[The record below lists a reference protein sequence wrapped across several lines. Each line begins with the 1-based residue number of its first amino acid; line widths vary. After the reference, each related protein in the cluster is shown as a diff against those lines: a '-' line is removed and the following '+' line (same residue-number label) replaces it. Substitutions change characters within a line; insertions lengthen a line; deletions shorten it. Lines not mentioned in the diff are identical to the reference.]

1 MGAAIDG
8 PRGTFVG
15 GLRQSGGDIASQCGA
30 SLCPQDAMKG
40 RHPGWPFF
48 MHDRG
53 LRFADGDPVRS
64 FDYPQR
70 AGSSVQGD
78 DMGSDGSAP
87 DTGGDQANAGSPQTL
102 LDAIVR
108 GVEGHGIPAG
118 TDWPTAK
125 QLLADND
132 GQWKFSAVLVPI
144 VARRE
149 PTILLTRRASDLSEY
164 SSHVSFPG
172 GRPAESDRD
181 IGTTALREAFEEIR
195 LAPDAVR
202 VAGSLPIHKTR
213 KRNHAIFPVV
223 GIVPETAIWEA
234 APAEV
239 AEIFEFPFAVL
250 LNPDLL
256 RQYTDG
262 ERTGAWYWAEQ
273 AQDIWGVTALIL
285 RSLAGLVRDAMR

>member
-1 MGAAIDG
+1 
-8 PRGTFVG
+8 
-15 GLRQSGGDIASQCGA
+15 
-30 SLCPQDAMKG
+30 MKG
-40 RHPGWPFF
+40 RHPGCPHF

-53 LRFADGDPVRS
+53 SPVGRRRS
-64 FDYPQR
+64 GLIVQLSATCR
-70 AGSSVQGD
+70 SSVEGE
-78 DMGSDGSAP
+78 DMGSDESASN
-87 DTGGDQANAGSPQTL
+87 TGCAQVSTGSPQTL
-102 LDAIVR
+102 LNAIVR
-108 GVEGHGIPAG
+108 GVESHGIPAG

-125 QLLADND
+125 QTLADND
-132 GQWKFSAVLVPI
+132 GQWKFSAVLVAI

-149 PTILLTRRASDLSEY
+149 PTILLTIRASDLSEY

-202 VAGSLPIHKTR
+202 VVGSLPIHKTR
-213 KRNHAIFPVV
+213 KRNHAIFPVI
-223 GIVPETAIWEA
+223 GIVPETARWEA

-262 ERTGAWYWAEQ
+262 ERVGAWYWAEQ
-273 AQDIWGVTALIL
+273 VQDIWGVTALIL

>member
-1 MGAAIDG
+1 MIGY
-8 PRGTFVG
+8 
-15 GLRQSGGDIASQCGA
+15 
-30 SLCPQDAMKG
+30 
-40 RHPGWPFF
+40 
-48 MHDRG
+48 
-53 LRFADGDPVRS
+53 LRFADGDSVRS

-70 AGSSVQGD
+70 AGSSVQGK

-87 DTGGDQANAGSPQTL
+87 DTGGDQPNAGSPQTL

-125 QLLADND
+125 QLLADNE
-132 GQWKFSAVLVPI
+132 GQWKFSAVLVAI

-181 IGTTALREAFEEIR
+181 IGATALREAFEEIR
-195 LAPDAVR
+195 LAPDVVR

-223 GIVPETAIWEA
+223 GIVPDTAIWEA

-250 LNPDLL
+250 LNPELL

-273 AQDIWGVTALIL
+273 TQDIWGVTALIL

>member
-1 MGAAIDG
+1 ME
-8 PRGTFVG
+8 P
-15 GLRQSGGDIASQCGA
+15 
-30 SLCPQDAMKG
+30 
-40 RHPGWPFF
+40 
-48 MHDRG
+48 
-53 LRFADGDPVRS
+53 
-64 FDYPQR
+64 
-70 AGSSVQGD
+70 
-78 DMGSDGSAP
+78 DGSASNAS
-87 DTGGDQANAGSPQTL
+87 GGRVGAHAETGSPQAL

-108 GVEGHGIPAG
+108 GVERCGIPAG

-132 GQWKFSAVLVPI
+132 RQWKFSAVLVAI

-149 PTILLTRRASDLSEY
+149 PTILLTKRASDLSEY

-181 IGTTALREAFEEIR
+181 IGATALREAFEEIR
-195 LAPDAVR
+195 LAPGAVR

-213 KRNHAIFPVV
+213 KRNHAIFPVI
-223 GIVPETAIWEA
+223 GIVPDTATWEA

-239 AEIFEFPFAVL
+239 AEIFEFPFSAL
-250 LNPDLL
+250 LNPDLP

-273 AQDIWGVTALIL
+273 AQDIWGVTAFIL
-285 RSLAGLVRDAMR
+285 NSLAGLVRAAAR

>member
-1 MGAAIDG
+1 MA
-8 PRGTFVG
+8 
-15 GLRQSGGDIASQCGA
+15 
-30 SLCPQDAMKG
+30 
-40 RHPGWPFF
+40 
-48 MHDRG
+48 
-53 LRFADGDPVRS
+53 
-64 FDYPQR
+64 
-70 AGSSVQGD
+70 
-78 DMGSDGSAP
+78 
-87 DTGGDQANAGSPQTL
+87 
-102 LDAIVR
+102 
-108 GVEGHGIPAG
+108 EGHGIPAG

-125 QLLADND
+125 QILADND
-132 GQWKFSAVLVPI
+132 RQWKFSAVLVP

-149 PTILLTRRASDLSEY
+149 PTILLTTRASDLSEY

-195 LAPDAVR
+195 LAPDVVR

-234 APAEV
+234 AREV

-273 AQDIWGVTALIL
+273 TQDIWGVTALIL

>member
-1 MGAAIDG
+1 MEPDRSIPNTG
-8 PRGTFVG
+8 G
-15 GLRQSGGDIASQCGA
+15 GLAGA
-30 SLCPQDAMKG
+30 HAE
-40 RHPGWPFF
+40 
-48 MHDRG
+48 
-53 LRFADGDPVRS
+53 
-64 FDYPQR
+64 
-70 AGSSVQGD
+70 
-78 DMGSDGSAP
+78 
-87 DTGGDQANAGSPQTL
+87 AGSPQAL

-125 QLLADND
+125 QGLADNE
-132 GQWKFSAVLVPI
+132 GQWKFSAVLVAI

-149 PTILLTRRASDLSEY
+149 PTILLTKRSPDLSEY

-181 IGTTALREAFEEIR
+181 IGATALREAFEEIR

-202 VAGSLPIHKTR
+202 VAGSLPIHRTR
-213 KRNHAIFPVV
+213 KRNHAIFPVI
-223 GIVPETAIWEA
+223 GIVPETAQWEA

-239 AEIFEFPFAVL
+239 AEIFEFPFAAL
-250 LNPDLL
+250 LNPDLP

-273 AQDIWGVTALIL
+273 TQDIWGVTALIL
-285 RSLAGLVRDAMR
+285 KSLAELVRDAVRGDEFMHRAFVRQG

>member
-1 MGAAIDG
+1 MEGE
-8 PRGTFVG
+8 
-15 GLRQSGGDIASQCGA
+15 
-30 SLCPQDAMKG
+30 
-40 RHPGWPFF
+40 
-48 MHDRG
+48 
-53 LRFADGDPVRS
+53 
-64 FDYPQR
+64 
-70 AGSSVQGD
+70 
-78 DMGSDGSAP
+78 DMGSDESASN
-87 DTGGDQANAGSPQTL
+87 TGGAQVSTGSPQAV

-108 GVEGHGIPAG
+108 GVESHGIPAD

-125 QLLADND
+125 QTLADND
-132 GQWKFSAVLVPI
+132 GQWKFSAVLVAI

-149 PTILLTRRASDLSEY
+149 PTVLLTKRASDLSEY

-195 LAPDAVR
+195 LAPDAVH
-202 VAGSLPIHKTR
+202 VVGSLPIHKTR
-213 KRNHAIFPVV
+213 KRNHAIFPVI

-262 ERTGAWYWAEQ
+262 ERMGAWYWAEQ

-285 RSLAGLVRDAMR
+285 RSLAGLVCDAMR